1 MRSLRI
7 IAAPLLLLAASP
19 LLAAAPPPAEDL
31 EAAVARMAKIGSCT
45 SPSFSPDGKR
55 LAFISNLSGGPQV
68 WTVAT
73 EGGWPEQVTAFEDQV
88 NNVDWSPDGRWLAF
102 SMAPGGGL
110 NTQIYLARPDGQSVT
125 RITEGGKINNNL
137 GGWSHDGRF
146 VRLVSTR
153 RDPGALDAYL
163 YDVASRELR
172 LVAENP
178 GTGGLVDLSRDGR
191 RAVVQRVRSRG
202 DSNLFLVDPTTRT
215 EALLTPHEGPA
226 TFVGGQLSPDGST
239 VYLGSNKDRD
249 LIAFARVRLG
259 ADGRPGPIEVLAE
272 RADAELSTFE
282 VTRDGATALLV
293 WNVAGRSELVFLDL
307 ATGRQTAGPKLPGG
321 LVGGIDVSDDGRLF
335 AMAVS
340 GSTLPSDIWVL
351 DRASGQLRQVTRSQH
366 AGVDL
371 ASLIEPELVRFPAH
385 DGIELSGWLYRPRGA
400 GGPGPVVISFHGG
413 PESQERPG
421 FNATYQ
427 ALLARGIAVLAPN
440 VRGSSGFGK
449 RFINLDNG
457 PLRVDSVRDIKASA
471 DYLVKSGV
479 ADPGRMGIMGGS
491 YGGYMT
497 MAGLTEY
504 PDLFAAGANLYG
516 IVNFETFFSH
526 TEPWMAAVS
535 TIEYGDPATQK
546 EMLRALSPL
555 HKLDRVKAPTLV
567 LHGANDT
574 NVPVVEAEQVVD
586 FLKKRG
592 VPVDY
597 VLFPDEGHGFRKAPN
612 RVRAAVAIVRWFDE
626 HLNKGAAGARAGM
639 HR

>member
-7 IAAPLLLLAASP
+7 LAAPLLLLASSS
-19 LLAAAPPPAEDL
+19 LLAAAPAPVDDL
-31 EAAVARMAKIGSCT
+31 ETTVARMAKIGSCN

-55 LAFISNLSGGPQV
+55 LAFVSNLSGVPQV
-68 WTVAT
+68 WTVAA

-88 NNVDWSPDGRWLAF
+88 GNVDWSPDGRWLAF

-110 NTQIYLARPDGQSVT
+110 NTQVYLVRPDGQAVT
-125 RITEGGKINNNL
+125 RITEGGKTNNNL
-137 GGWSHDGRF
+137 GGWSYDGRA

-163 YDVASRELR
+163 YDVASGEQR

-178 GTGGLVDLSRDGR
+178 GTGALADVSRDGR
-191 RAVVQRVRSRG
+191 RALVLRVKSRG
-202 DSNLFLVDPTTRT
+202 DSNLFLIDLTTGQ
-215 EALLTPHEGPA
+215 EALLTPHEGPG
-226 TFVGGQLSPDGST
+226 TFVAGQLSPDGST

-249 LIAFARVRLG
+249 LIAFARVRIG
-259 ADGRPGPIEVLAE
+259 ADGKPGPVEVVAE
-272 RADAELSTFE
+272 RQDAELSSFE
-282 VTRDGATALLV
+282 VTRDGATAALV

-307 ATGRQTAGPKLPGG
+307 ATGRQTPGPKLPGG
-321 LVGGIDVSDDGRLF
+321 LVGGTDFSDDGRLF

-340 GSTLPSDIWVL
+340 GSTLPSDLWVL
-351 DRASGQLRQVTRSQH
+351 DRTSGQLRQVTHSQR

-371 ASLIEPELVRFPAH
+371 AALIEPELVRFPAH
-385 DGIELSGWLYRPRGA
+385 DGLELSGWLYRPKGTR
-400 GGPGPVVISFHGG
+400 GPGPVVISFHGG

-427 ALLARGIAVLAPN
+427 GLLARGIAVLAPN

-471 DYLVKSGV
+471 DYLVKAGI
-479 ADPGRMGIMGGS
+479 ADPGRLGIMGGS

-526 TEPWMAAVS
+526 TEPWMAAIS
-535 TIEYGDPATQK
+535 TVEYGDPATEK

-586 FLKKRG
+586 VLKKRG

-612 RVRAAVAIVRWFDE
+612 RVRASIAIVRWFEE
-626 HLNKGAAGARAGM
+626 HLARETAGTKAGM

>member
-1 MRSLRI
+1 MRSLRTL
-7 IAAPLLLLAASP
+7 AAPLLILAVSP
-19 LLAAAPPPAEDL
+19 LLAASPPPAEDL
-31 EAAVARMAKIGSCT
+31 EAVVARMAKIGSCN

-55 LAFISNLSGGPQV
+55 LAFVSNLSGSPQV
-68 WTVAT
+68 WTVPA

-88 NNVDWSPDGRWLAF
+88 GGVSWSPDGRWLAF

-110 NTQIYLARPDGQSVT
+110 NTQIYLVRPDGQSVT
-125 RITEGGKINNNL
+125 RITEGGKTNNNL
-137 GGWSHDGRF
+137 GGWSRDGRF
-146 VRLVSTR
+146 LRLASTR

-163 YDVASRELR
+163 YDVAAGELR

-178 GTGGLVDLSRDGR
+178 GTGGLADVSRDGR

-202 DSNLFLVDPTTRT
+202 DSNLFLIDPTTRA

-226 TFVGGQLSPDGST
+226 TFFGGQLSPDGST

-249 LIAFARVRLG
+249 LVAFARVRIG
-259 ADGRPGPIEVLAE
+259 ADGKPGPIEVLVE
-272 RADAELSTFE
+272 RDDAELSNFE
-282 VTRDGATALLV
+282 VTLDGATALLV

-307 ATGRQTAGPKLPGG
+307 ATGRQTPGPKLPGG
-321 LVGGIDVSDDGRLF
+321 IVAGTELSRDGRLL
-335 AMAVS
+335 AMAIS
-340 GSTLPSDIWVL
+340 GSALPSDIWVL

-385 DGIELSGWLYRPRGA
+385 DGLELSGWLYRPRGSR
-400 GGPGPVVISFHGG
+400 GPGPVVISFHGG

-440 VRGSSGFGK
+440 VRGSAGFGK
-449 RFINLDNG
+449 RFVNLDNG

-471 DYLVKSGV
+471 DYLVKAGV
-479 ADPGRMGIMGGS
+479 ADPRRMGIMGGS

-526 TEPWMAAVS
+526 TEPWMAAIS

-546 EMLRALSPL
+546 EMLRDLSPL

-586 FLKKRG
+586 FLKKRN

-626 HLNKGAAGARAGM
+626 HLNKGAAGTRAGM